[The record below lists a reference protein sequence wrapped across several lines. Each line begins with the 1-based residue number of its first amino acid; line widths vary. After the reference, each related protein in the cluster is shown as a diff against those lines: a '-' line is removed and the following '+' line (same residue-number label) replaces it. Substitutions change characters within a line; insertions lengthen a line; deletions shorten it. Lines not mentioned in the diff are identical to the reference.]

1 MTPRLPHLPR
11 LARFTRDER
20 GSTLVEFAIVF
31 VLFLVFL
38 FGLIDFGRMAY
49 NFVVAD
55 KAMQVAARI
64 AAVRPPACAD
74 VPEINGRGSLI
85 GTPPYRFG
93 TSCGEARGICFEP
106 ADAVVTC
113 EGNAANA
120 TAAEIWSVIG
130 GALPSDARIDHLR
143 FSYTFNP
150 DLGFLGGPYT
160 PDVTVELAG
169 TAPGDEQLRFA
180 FIHPLAGLLS
190 MSGAG
195 TSPGALTSIP
205 FPSMSV
211 SLPGEDLAHG
221 GGA

>member
-1 MTPRLPHLPR
+1 MSPRAPIR
-11 LARFTRDER
+11 RRFARFARDER
-20 GSTLVEFAIVF
+20 GATLVEFAIVF
-31 VLFLVFL
+31 VLFLVFF

-64 AAVRPPACAD
+64 AAVRPPACAG
-74 VPEINGRGSLI
+74 VPEINRRGTLI

-93 TSCGEARGICFEP
+93 TSCGAARGICLEP
-106 ADAVVTC
+106 AQAAVTC
-113 EGNAANA
+113 AGNAANP
-120 TAAEIWSVIG
+120 TAAEIWAAIG
-130 GALPSDARIDHLR
+130 GALPGDARIDHLR

-150 DLGFLGGPYT
+150 DMGFLGGPYT
-160 PDVTVELAG
+160 PDVTVELAS
-169 TAPGDEQLRFA
+169 DDQLRFA

-190 MSGAG
+190 MGGANPA
-195 TSPGALTSIP
+195 TGAFTSIP

-221 GGA
+221 DGS